1 MMVWKIQPELHMF
14 GKLRCFEVTQV
25 KALMMKLRVLN
36 VDGFVLR
43 ILHHQKH
50 VMWKKQGGDMG
61 TEMGHSIRQKTISIT
76 AKIQRYCS
84 ESTAEYTALRVIL
97 NVQNLHH

>member
-36 VDGFVLR
+36 VEDGFVLR

-50 VMWKKQGGDMG
+50 VMWKKQGEDMG
-61 TEMGHSIRQKTISIT
+61 TKWDT
-76 AKIQRYCS
+76 ASDRKPSRSQQRS
-84 ESTAEYTALRVIL
+84 RGTVVRVQQST
-97 NVQNLHH
+97 LHCG